1 MMSKVQP
8 MTEADVSE
16 SPDRLAYLVGALE
29 EEIVLGWLQ
38 PRERLIEES
47 IAERFAA
54 KRHIVREAIFELER
68 MGLAE
73 RQPNKGAFVRVLD
86 PDEVSEIYEVRIVL
100 ETLAA
105 ERIPLPPPSE
115 VLAGLRTSQALH
127 DQAVDSQDPR
137 MAFRANMRF
146 HSIFFA
152 ACGNPHLAELIKVSA
167 QKVHGARSLT
177 AVHPSYLERART
189 EHWAIIAALE
199 SKDRQTLV
207 SLCRS
212 HILPSRDVYIESA
225 KLRRNGRR
233 QASGEVAI
241 I

>member
-1 MMSKVQP
+1 MSKVQLLP
-8 MTEADVSE
+8 ETAVSE

-38 PRERLIEES
+38 PRERLIEEA
-47 IAERFAA
+47 IAERFSA
-54 KRHIVREAIFELER
+54 KRHVVREAIFELER
-68 MGLAE
+68 IGLAE

-86 PDEVSEIYEVRIVL
+86 PEEVAEIYEVRIAL

-105 ERIPLPPPSE
+105 ERIPLPPPPE
-115 VLAGLRTSQALH
+115 VLMNLRKTQAQH
-127 DQAVDSQDPR
+127 DAAVDAKDPR

-146 HSIFFA
+146 HSFFFA
-152 ACGNPHLAELIKVSA
+152 ACGNPHLADMIRISA

-199 SKDRQTLV
+199 STDRQTLV

-225 KLRRNGRR
+225 KLRRKGKRP
-233 QASGEVAI
+233 ASGEVATF
-241 I
+241 